1 MCESEKEEGH
11 LAADEPHD
19 TQEFPLCGV
28 ASGQGP
34 GTRDQ
39 GWNNGL
45 KDSRA
50 RLICINWLLLTSKL
64 LAPLQSQEQS
74 MAKQWAISVESS
86 VMTQEGDSE
95 QQYVAR
101 GDLSE
106 ADLYS
111 SGVPS

>member
-1 MCESEKEEGH
+1 
-11 LAADEPHD
+11 
-19 TQEFPLCGV
+19 
-28 ASGQGP
+28 
-34 GTRDQ
+34 
-39 GWNNGL
+39 
-45 KDSRA
+45 
-50 RLICINWLLLTSKL
+50 
-64 LAPLQSQEQS
+64 